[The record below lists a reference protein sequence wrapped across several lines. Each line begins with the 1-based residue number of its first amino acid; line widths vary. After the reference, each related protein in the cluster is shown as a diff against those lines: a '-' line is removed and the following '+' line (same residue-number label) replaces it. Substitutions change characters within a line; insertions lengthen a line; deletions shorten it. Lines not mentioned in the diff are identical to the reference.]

1 MAAGPSAPLDS
12 SSEPPQVFYG
22 TTRLYISY
30 ICLYAQRV
38 WITQNCKGLQEKIKL
53 VPIDLQN
60 RPAWYK
66 EKVYSVNKLPSLEHK
81 NEVKGESLVF
91 IKYIDSHFE
100 GPSLFPQDPDKK
112 EFAEELLSYS
122 DGFTRAVISAFKGDG
137 NEAGAAFDFIET
149 ALSKF
154 DDGPFFLGQF
164 SLVDIAY
171 APFIERYQP
180 LLLAEKKYDTIAG
193 RPKLV
198 AWIKEMD
205 KIDGYKQTKREPKE
219 ILEYDLMDG

>member
-1 MAAGPSAPLDS
+1 MISPPKLQLQALGKTRAKVLISVKMAAGSLC
-12 SSEPPQVFYG
+12 EVTVQ
-22 TTRLYISY
+22 
-30 ICLYAQRV
+30 
-38 WITQNCKGLQEKIKL
+38 
-53 VPIDLQN
+53 
-60 RPAWYK
+60 
-66 EKVYSVNKLPSLEHK
+66 LPSLEHK
-81 NEVKGESLVF
+81 NEVKGESLVL

-149 ALSKF
+149 ALSKY

-219 ILEYDLMDG
+219 ILEIYKKYFLVFSCFLSTVLTVDYLKSVAYNMI